1 MTRRDNFTQPLDL
14 GHELIIDNFAGGGGT
29 SEGLEQAFGRP
40 VDIAINHNPEALA
53 MHAINHPH
61 THHLCESVWDVH
73 PLKVT
78 RNQPVG
84 LVWLS
89 PDCKHFSKAKGG
101 TPVEKS
107 IRGLAWV
114 GLRWAAMC
122 KPRVMMLENVEEFR
136 DWGPLIRVERDGE
149 TVWMPDPAKRG
160 KTFDSFVR
168 QLRGLGY
175 DVDWRELR
183 ACDNGAPT
191 IRKRLFLVA
200 RRDGLPIRFPEQ
212 SHAAPTDIR
221 VLAGKLL
228 PHRTAAECI
237 NWAIESASIFGR
249 KRPLATNTQRRVAK
263 GLWRHVLASASPFIV
278 TNTSGHAGARID
290 QPLPTVT
297 TGGHHMLAQPMLTPF
312 LTEHANSSTQRTM
325 AANEPLRTVCA
336 QVKGGHFSMV
346 APTLTPLRGTSE
358 AHLGGHRID
367 QPIGTVSAG
376 GTHHALT
383 GAHLITIGYGERPG
397 QDARTQSMES
407 PVNTVTAGG
416 VKQGLVAAHLVDMG
430 HGEGKCGTRRF
441 SHGVRSLDLPLNTV
455 TASGATSGLAMAF
468 MEQANG
474 GFYDGDGRR
483 MDEPV
488 STITAAGSNQRLV
501 TAYCI
506 KYYSSGGQ
514 DQAVGVPMHTLPTK
528 ARMGLVQV
536 SKVPANGLSSDQLAR
551 ARQCADL
558 LCEHLPEQF
567 TEPADIVLMQYAGQH
582 WVLVDITLRMLKPRE
597 LFLAQGF
604 PEHYVIH
611 EIPDPEQLFKD
622 GIQAADPLQVPRI
635 PLTATA
641 QVRMCGNSVSPYQA
655 KELALANFAHE
666 QLIYGKKAA

>member
-1 MTRRDNFTQPLDL
+1 MRRDSFTQQLDL

-53 MHAINHPH
+53 MHAINHPK
-61 THHLCESVWDVH
+61 TLHLCESVWNVH

-78 RNQPVG
+78 HNRPVG

-101 TPVEKS
+101 TPVDKS

-114 GLRWAAMC
+114 GLRWAAMS
-122 KPRVMMLENVEEFR
+122 KPRILMLENVEEFQ

-149 TVWMPDPAKRG
+149 MVWMPDPAKRG
-160 KTFDSFVR
+160 KTFESFVR

-175 DVDWRELR
+175 EVDWRELR

-212 SHAAPTDIR
+212 SHAVPTDRR
-221 VLAGKLL
+221 VLAGKLQ
-228 PHRTAAECI
+228 PYRTAAECI
-237 NWAIESASIFGR
+237 NWSIEGTSIFGR

-263 GLWRHVLASASPFIV
+263 GLWRHVLTSAAPYIV
-278 TNTSGHAGARID
+278 TNTSGHSGTGID
-290 QPLPTVT
+290 APLPTIT

-358 AHLGGHRID
+358 AHLGAHRID
-367 QPIGTVSAG
+367 RPMSTVSAG

-397 QDARTQSMES
+397 QDARTQSVQA
-407 PVNTVTAGG
+407 PVNTITAGG

-430 HGEGKCGTRRF
+430 HGEGQCGTKRF
-441 SHGVRSLDLPLNTV
+441 SHGVRSLDAPLNTI
-455 TASGATSGLAMAF
+455 TASGATAGLAVAF

-474 GFYDGDGRR
+474 GFYEGDGRR
-483 MDEPV
+483 MDEPI

-514 DQAVGVPMHTLPTK
+514 DQPVGVPMHTLPTK
-528 ARMGLVQV
+528 GRMGLVQV
-536 SKVPANGLSSDQLAR
+536 TKVPADGLTDDQLGR
-551 ARQCADL
+551 ARQCAEL
-558 LCEHLPEQF
+558 MREHLAEQF
-567 TEPADIVLMQYAGQH
+567 TEHADIVLMQYQGQL

-604 PEHYVIH
+604 PESYVIH
-611 EIPDPEQLFKD
+611 EIPDPEKLFKD
-622 GIQAADPLQVPRI
+622 GVQAADPLKIPRI

-655 KELALANFAHE
+655 RALALANFAHE
-666 QLIYGKKAA
+666 SLIYNTQAA